1 MTASQGQT
9 SARPLAWLYAALI
22 VYASLYPFGPWRN
35 QEIMPWAFIWAPRTP
50 YWSTFDVVTNL
61 LGYAPL
67 GFWLTLASL
76 RLGQLR
82 GAFWRS
88 LLLGATLSLC
98 MESLQSYLPM
108 RVPSMAD
115 WLLNI
120 TGSGWGAS
128 MALALERRGVL
139 LRYSAMR
146 KRWFVAQTHGALP
159 LLATWPLA
167 LLFPLS
173 IPLGLGHVQE
183 KVEGFLASVLAET
196 PWLKWMPVREVEAL
210 PLMPATYTLCVALGL
225 VLPVLLAYSVMPERR
240 MRLYALWILQLA
252 GFLVTSLSGA
262 LTYGPLLTWAWLTPE
277 SLLGLVMGLF
287 LGLATV
293 WLSVRTCLVLLLVLA
308 CVFLALVNQAPANSY
323 FDHNLKGWEQ
333 GRFIR
338 FNGLAQWLGWL
349 WPYALVA
356 DVMRRLAR
364 P

>member
-1 MTASQGQT
+1 M
-9 SARPLAWLYAALI
+9 WLYAALI

-35 QEIMPWAFIWAPRTP
+35 QEIMPWAFIGAPRTP

-67 GFWLTLASL
+67 GFWVTLAGL

-82 GAFWRS
+82 GAFWRGVWV
-88 LLLGATLSLC
+88 GAALSFA

-108 RVPSMAD
+108 RVPSQAD
-115 WLLNI
+115 WLLN
-120 TGSGWGAS
+120 TLGSGLGAS
-128 MALALERRGVL
+128 VALALERRGVL
-139 LRYSAMR
+139 MRYSAMR
-146 KRWFVAQTHGALP
+146 KRWFVEQTHGALP
-159 LLATWPLA
+159 LLATWPVA

-183 KVEGFLASVLAET
+183 KVEALLAWLWSYT
-196 PWLKWMPVREVEAL
+196 PWVEWMPVREVEAA

-225 VLPVLLAYSVMPERR
+225 LLPILLAYSVMPQRR
-240 MRLYALWILQLA
+240 IRLHTSWALLLA
-252 GFLVTSLSGA
+252 AVLVTSLSGA
-262 LTYGPLLTWAWLTPE
+262 LTYGPVLTWAWLTPE
-277 SLLGLVMGLF
+277 SLLGLV
-287 LGLATV
+287 LGLLSGLLASA
-293 WLSVRTCLVLLLVLA
+293 LSVRACLVLLLMLA
-308 CVFLALVNQAPANSY
+308 CVYLAWVNQAPANSY
-323 FDHNLKGWEQ
+323 FDHNLKVWEQ